1 MAVSASNVAASTVA
15 ALGVTETGQSRPTA
29 ACAAE
34 TAVIQQSLKKYIRW
48 YPEDEVTGSN
58 IHNFFSLTCNA
69 ARGQKVLV
77 GLFYENYAI
86 QSRSSFL
93 EVLLADP
100 LSQNSSQWYQHLQ
113 ERSRVLNNLVVAT
126 ETSQLNLPDAFR
138 RTLREYN
145 VPAPVLSGEQRP
157 QYGDV
162 LQPPQTAA
170 NDVALLEINSPDEVA
185 KMAEL
190 CHFFVYVTADPSS
203 LKDALPKAIQKK
215 ILLTV
220 VDNSEYTP
228 RSAEHTAVAI
238 RSDLMQHIVKT
249 DSACLLRGISELYQR
264 GIDGASTYFE
274 AVQSSNILEVR
285 KYLLWYLR
293 SENLRLWLLALIK
306 TEISTNC
313 VSVAHID
320 AVYSDLKLSTLVRCS
335 DAMHTELQRD
345 FVPRTNHFFRTKLV
359 WYMLY
364 LCNDNVEY
372 ALKDYFSTNF
382 MPKSIDNYN
391 YTKGQLVARLQEQKY
406 AHYSETDC
414 AQLQSP
420 LHEFK
425 RRLVDFR
432 VSEEVQLAV
441 YAVLASAFV
450 HYQLPIS
457 VISVVGYLYFGVQ
470 PQTAAAIAALGWVIG
485 FNRVS
490 RDWLQFTAAWLARLY
505 EDVRVVLARDC
516 VEKGLMK
523 ELDLLYAAAL
533 NLVRIKRQVLD
544 ELNGSDVA
552 NGGT

>member
-15 ALGVTETGQSRPTA
+15 ALGATETGQSHPAA
-29 ACAAE
+29 ACTADP
-34 TAVIQQSLKKYIRW
+34 AVIQQSLKKYIRW

-86 QSRSSFL
+86 KSRSRFL

-100 LSQNSSQWYQHLQ
+100 LSEYSSQWYQHLQ
-113 ERSRVLNNLVVAT
+113 ERSRVQNNLVAAT
-126 ETSQLNLPDAFR
+126 ETSQLEFPATFR

-185 KMAEL
+185 KVAEL
-190 CHFFVYVTADPSS
+190 CHFFVYVTADLSS

-238 RSDLMQHIVKT
+238 QSDLMQHVVKT

-293 SENLRLWLLALIK
+293 SENLRGWLLALIK
-306 TEISTNC
+306 TEISTNR
-313 VSVAHID
+313 VSVAHIH

-335 DAMHTELQRD
+335 EAMHTELQRD
-345 FVPRTNHFFRTKLV
+345 FVPRTNRFFRTKFA

-372 ALKDYFSTNF
+372 ALKDYLSTNF

-406 AHYSETDC
+406 AHYSETDR

-425 RRLVDFR
+425 RRLVDFP
-432 VSEEVQLAV
+432 
-441 YAVLASAFV
+441 LASAFV
-450 HYQLPIS
+450 HYQLPMS

-470 PQTAAAIAALGWVIG
+470 AQTAGAIAALGWVLG

-523 ELDLLYAAAL
+523 ELNLLYAAAL
-533 NLVRIKRQVLD
+533 NLARIKRQVLD
-544 ELNGSDVA
+544 ELNGSDAA